1 MLYFSLPIQKSSS
14 FKLVCKTQPFNRT
27 RIQRIKNLTTA
38 ILQHSELNMAKGYG
52 IYSLYPR
59 QSQKTLASIS
69 SQSSLHTRPQLSLS
83 SCISTRPITGLL
95 GSKGDIR
102 CRALSHEPTIRILVV
117 SKRCLY
123 FF

>member
-14 FKLVCKTQPFNRT
+14 FKLVCKTQPSIRT
-27 RIQRIKNLTTA
+27 RRVKKLNTA
-38 ILQHSELNMAKGYG
+38 ILLHSELDMAKGYG

-59 QSQKTLASIS
+59 QLQKTLASIS
-69 SQSSLHTRPQLSLS
+69 SQLSSHTRPQLLLS